1 MDGPVAGLKERL
13 TGAGRALA
21 TLEELCG
28 LARPSLV
35 ERDAAIK
42 RFEYSFDVV
51 WKAARQY
58 LLDVNGVD
66 ERTPKSVVRAARVA
80 GLLSDERA
88 EAALA
93 MTDDR
98 NLTVHTYIEALARE
112 VYGRLSAHAA
122 ILGAWLGAMNATIDS
137 LEAGA

>member
-1 MDGPVAGLKERL
+1 MDGLRERL

-21 TLEELCG
+21 TLEELSG
-28 LARPSLV
+28 LAPPSTI

-42 RFEYSFDVV
+42 RFEYGFDVV
-51 WKAARQY
+51 WKASRQY

-66 ERTPKSVVRAARVA
+66 ERTPKSVVRAARIA
-80 GLLSDERA
+80 GLLSDEQA

-98 NLTVHTYIEALARE
+98 KLTVHTYNEALARE
-112 VYGRLSAHAA
+112 VFARLSQHAT
-122 ILGAWLGAMNATIDS
+122 ILGAWLGAMNGG